1 MEKINSEELKNMLGS
16 EALNNEELEQVSG
29 GGDQCRSTC
38 LFLYDIDSPLYR
50 SCLGQCRG

>member
-1 MEKINSEELKNMLGS
+1 MEKINSEELKNILGS
-16 EALNNEELEQVSG
+16 ETLNDEELEKISG
-29 GGDQCRSTC
+29 GDTQCRNTC